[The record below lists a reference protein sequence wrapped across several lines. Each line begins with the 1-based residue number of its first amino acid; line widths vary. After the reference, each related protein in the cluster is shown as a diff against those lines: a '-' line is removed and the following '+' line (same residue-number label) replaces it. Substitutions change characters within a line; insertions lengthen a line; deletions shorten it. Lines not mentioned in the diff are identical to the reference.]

1 MLRITR
7 REPTLSSLVLG
18 GMLLGLLGGSL
29 PGRLHAGQPSAPVMP
44 VPPLGSQ
51 STPVIK
57 PEAPGGALQVWL
69 QAGRIGER
77 RGMYPPAELLLTD
90 PRGRKI
96 GTDPRRNREY
106 DEIPDKAYYVDEESE
121 DDETGEAGPVTKAL
135 DVPRPLAGTYQ
146 LQVIGTTRGK
156 YDLTIRGFVREL
168 RDGSGK
174 DFSEVPIQKGQV
186 HTYVIK
192 YSREVGVEIEIK
204 RRP

>member
-18 GMLLGLLGGSL
+18 GMLVGLLGASL
-29 PGRLHAGQPSAPVMP
+29 SGRLHAGQPSAPVMP

-57 PEAPGGALQVWL
+57 PEAPGGGLWIWL

-90 PRGRKI
+90 PRGRKT
-96 GTDPRRNREY
+96 GTDPRRDREY
-106 DEIPDKAYYVDEESE
+106 EEIPEGYYVDEESE
-121 DDETGEAGPVTKAL
+121 DDETGEAGPVRKVL
-135 DVPRPLAGTYQ
+135 DVPRPLAGAYQ

-156 YDLTIRGFVREL
+156 YDLGITGYDRML
-168 RDGSGK
+168 NGSGE
-174 DFSEVPIQKGQV
+174 DFSEVPIQKGKV
-186 HTYVIK
+186 HTYLIK
-192 YSREVGVEIEIK
+192 YSSEVGARIEIK